1 VNTRNLHTH
10 RIFIASSRK
19 SDFAFLQGVI
29 KPFRVAARAR
39 HSLGL
44 RHPASV
50 LGLVLEALLQLILLF
65 EDAGRFPHLLFM
77 RHKRFDDMTEAKRN
91 A

>member
-1 VNTRNLHTH
+1 MHRLILGILFRSPEAVGEPVGVAPNTRQL
-10 RIFIASSRK
+10 
-19 SDFAFLQGVI
+19 
-29 KPFRVAARAR
+29 
-39 HSLGL
+39 L
-44 RHPASV
+44 RLPTAASV